1 MVRTLGRAGIAEL
14 VERDAV
20 AFFGAAQWQGQSV
33 VRASVYPIATTTA
46 EVDTSI
52 AAVADAWRQVRAR

>member
-1 MVRTLGRAGIAEL
+1 MVRALGRAGIAEL

-20 AFFGAAQWQGQSV
+20 AFFGAAQWQRQWV
-33 VRASVYPIATTTA
+33 MRASKYPIATTTA

-52 AAVADAWRQVRAR
+52 AAVADAWRQVQAR